1 MSIRVIMDEQ
11 AINRTLKR
19 IAHEIIERNLAIESV
34 VLVGIK
40 TRGEYLAYRL
50 AEKIAEIE
58 SITVPTEVLDIT
70 FYRDDLTPKDQLT
83 EPKLE
88 RPNFKTDLT
97 DKIAIIVDDV
107 FYTGRT
113 ARAAM
118 DAILV
123 ESRPSN
129 IQLAILVDRGHRE
142 LPIRADFV
150 GKNIP
155 TAKSERIAVKL
166 QEVDVIDAVEISN

>member
-1 MSIRVIMDEQ
+1 MTKRVIMDEQ
-11 AINRTLKR
+11 AIGRTLKR
-19 IAHEIIERNLAIESV
+19 IAHEIIERNQDINQV

-40 TRGEYLAYRL
+40 TRGEFLANRL
-50 AEKIAEIE
+50 AKKIYEIE
-58 SITVPTEVLDIT
+58 GLTIPTEVLDIT
-70 FYRDDLTPKDQLT
+70 FYRDDLTTKDQLT

-88 RPNFKTDLT
+88 RPNFKTDLAN
-97 DKIAIIVDDV
+97 KILIIVDDV

-113 ARAAM
+113 VRAAM

-123 ESRPSN
+123 ECRPAN
-129 IQLAILVDRGHRE
+129 IQLAILIDRGHRE

-166 QEVDVIDAVEISN
+166 QEVDQQEAVEIIN